1 MLSNAAALAILTTGG
16 FAIVFNK
23 LPRKVRK
30 FILKHSLAADI
41 VALLLTYVL
50 LGGTLT
56 ALTAAAL
63 VGLMTSA
70 LIHIQN
76 HRSEYEWL
84 FDFGDAVKDKL
95 NSFKQFML
103 EKGREYRQRKLEAA
117 GVV

>member
-1 MLSNAAALAILTTGG
+1 MLSNAAALAILTTSG
-16 FAIVFNK
+16 FSIIYRK

-30 FILKHSLAADI
+30 FILKHNLAADI

-70 LIHIQN
+70 LIYVGQRPEEFEFIA
-76 HRSEYEWL
+76 
-84 FDFGDAVKDKL
+84 DFFGAAKDKL
-95 NSFKQFML
+95 NSFKQFL
-103 EKGREYRQRKLEAA
+103 SEKGREYRQRKLEAA
-117 GVV
+117 PAA